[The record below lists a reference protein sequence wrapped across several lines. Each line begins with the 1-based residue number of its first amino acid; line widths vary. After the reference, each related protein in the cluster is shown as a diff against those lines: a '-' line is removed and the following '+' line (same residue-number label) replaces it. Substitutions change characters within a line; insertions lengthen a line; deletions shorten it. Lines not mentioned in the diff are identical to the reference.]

1 MGKIRQL
8 PPHEAHKIAAGEVVE
23 RPASVIKELVENSI
37 DAGATTLSIFVKDS
51 GKTLIRIVDNGC
63 GMNQEDAELC
73 FSHHATSKI
82 KSVDE
87 LSSIASFGFRGEAL
101 SSISA
106 VSKVSLITKEATQSS
121 GILIERES
129 DLNTISSVAAQNGTD
144 IAIHD
149 LFYNVP
155 ARKKFLKSDQTEW
168 RQIVQLFQA
177 FCFDYPHIHFKLY
190 SQDTLSYNCPPTE
203 TLMQRAQQILDP
215 HISNSLLELE
225 QYQNGSLTIQGVIS
239 DHQLYR
245 YDRGL
250 LFFFVNQRWVKNS
263 GLSKACVRG
272 YLNILPPDKF
282 PVALLKIT
290 IDKQEVDINVHPR
303 KEEVAFLHPRIL
315 ENAIQETIK
324 KSLSLKFP
332 PEKKEPIFQST
343 QFRSQRSSSDTLA
356 QPVFSL
362 PPTLVRPA
370 VNSDYFSPPPFITP
384 AFVQPKEI
392 AQPILQTPDVTETID
407 ASPDIQ
413 IPINEETPLRL
424 IGIFAQTYLLL
435 EQENGLLLIDQHAAH
450 ERILYEQFRSRFG
463 ELPTIQLLFPDV
475 LELSSDEI
483 ETTLEYKDFFAK
495 HGIILDQLSKTH
507 IAVQAIPA
515 HLKNAS
521 RKDLIK
527 ESLALIAEHQELP
540 KEEFFK
546 KVHEKMHAQMACK
559 AAVKAGDQLSLEQ
572 QHELIAQLE
581 KCENQIACPHGRPTR
596 WLLSTY
602 EIEKKFKRKV

>member
-37 DAGATTLSIFVKDS
+37 DAGATAISIFIKDT

-82 KSVDE
+82 TSVDE

-106 VSKVSLITKEATQSS
+106 VSKVSLVTKEAAQSG
-121 GILIERES
+121 GILIERENGV
-129 DLNTISSVAAQNGTD
+129 NTISTVAAQTGTD

-155 ARKKFLKSDQTEW
+155 ARKKFLKSDQTEL

-177 FCFDYPHIHFKLY
+177 LCFDYPQIHFKLY
-190 SQDTLSYNCPPTE
+190 SQDALSYNCPPTE
-203 TLMQRAQQILDP
+203 TLLQRAQQILDP
-215 HISNSLLELE
+215 HVSNSLVELE
-225 QYQNGSLTIQGVIS
+225 PYQNGSFTIQGVIS

-245 YDRGL
+245 YDRSL

-263 GLSKACVRG
+263 GLSKACVKG

-282 PVALLKIT
+282 PVALLKIE
-290 IDKQEVDINVHPR
+290 IDKQQVDINVHPR

-315 ENAIQETIK
+315 ENAIQEIVK
-324 KSLSLKFP
+324 KSLSLRFI
-332 PEKKEPIFQST
+332 PEKKESISQPMQFPPQLNSAAPSAQSSFSPQPT
-343 QFRSQRSSSDTLA
+343 FARTINFDYLSPAPFTV
-356 QPVFSL
+356 PVFTKSKEIDEIVL
-362 PPTLVRPA
+362 P
-370 VNSDYFSPPPFITP
+370 TP
-384 AFVQPKEI
+384 AIQAEEI
-392 AQPILQTPDVTETID
+392 ESL
-407 ASPDIQ
+407 DIQ

-424 IGIFAQTYLLL
+424 IGTFAQTYLVI

-463 ELPTIQLLFPDV
+463 QLPTIQLLFPDV
-475 LELSSDEI
+475 LELSSNEI
-483 ETTLEYKDFFAK
+483 ETVVEYKDFFAQ

-507 IAVQAIPA
+507 IAIQAIPA

-521 RKDLIK
+521 RQDLIK
-527 ESLALIAEHQELP
+527 ESLALITEHLELP

-546 KVHEKMHAQMACK
+546 KAHEKMHAQMACK
-559 AAVKAGDQLSLEQ
+559 AAVKAGDQLSVEQ
-572 QHELIAQLE
+572 QQELIAQLE

-602 EIEKKFKRKV
+602 EIEKKFKRKL